1 MITLLAGI
9 LLGLAAAVITATAAA
24 CIAHH
29 AGYTI
34 TRLGHN
40 EPEPPPAA
48 PAELTFPV
56 LQLPPVPDIPA
67 LFARRGPR

>member
-9 LLGLAAAVITATAAA
+9 LLGLAAAVILATAAA

-34 TRLGHN
+34 TRLAQRA
-40 EPEPPPAA
+40 EPPPAA

-67 LFARRGPR
+67 LSARRGPR